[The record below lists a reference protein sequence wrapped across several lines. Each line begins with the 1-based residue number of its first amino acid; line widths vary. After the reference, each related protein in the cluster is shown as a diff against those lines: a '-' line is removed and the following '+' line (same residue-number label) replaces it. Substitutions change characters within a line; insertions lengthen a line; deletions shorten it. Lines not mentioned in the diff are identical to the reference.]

1 VFHRLRT
8 IVAAIP
14 LTSNRSRPVSRRFR
28 PILAVVLALVALFP
42 TPSAQAQPGG
52 PDRLAE
58 ALESVGFTR
67 SDLGCRPKT
76 YWARFPALSAQHELL
91 FHFEDLFAE
100 PLRTYEFSRVMAN
113 ALEHYL
119 GAEYRSN
126 NGNAMY
132 KVAHY
137 LGIANKVSGLRAY
150 RAAAVDLP
158 AHTETPLVFALSH
171 CWVAAGDSIGTDSHD
186 IIERTA
192 RSVPEPLHLP
202 LATLVYR
209 VADAW
214 SWRAQAVEGLDPQD
228 MQALFADQAAHQIEY
243 SRPLVRAS
251 EAFDNTLM
259 AFAGQKVVQ
268 AVDDAARD
276 LRAVLDSTGLK
287 TRDLSTY
294 LSTPIGGIVV
304 AGTGK
309 HRHDRADGAVLVDLG
324 GDDEYAGPV
333 AASSLQA
340 PVSAVVDLSGNDRY
354 RADSTTVATQGAGR
368 LGVGV
373 LYDVEGDDQYDA
385 ADFAQGAGFF
395 GFGLLWDEEGRDEY
409 RLHFS
414 GQGAGYFGIGLLVD
428 AAGRDQYYLWGDG
441 QGYGGPGG
449 GVGVLAD
456 VSGGDRY
463 VAEVDAHITG
473 RGSGHSH
480 NRVTSSLA
488 QGVALGRRGDLEEGH
503 SWAGGLG
510 ALIDLEG
517 NDVYEAGNWALG
529 TGYWFGTGI
538 LYDGGGNDRY
548 RSCYYSM
555 ASGAHFAIGA
565 IYDESGD
572 DDYRMI
578 DPDVVDDLAPEGRGM
593 SAVGGAGLG
602 FGWDYTMGLLVDK
615 GGNDRY
621 EGRIISG
628 GEAMIRSTAILA
640 DLGNGDD
647 TYILPADAGG
657 GHSDP
662 RDSYPAEVLPQ
673 EIGYGPYSHHGT
685 SFGFLLDAGGTDEY
699 FEFRA
704 DGRHRP
710 SPIWQNGLTW
720 EQPTRSSPEYGRGSH
735 GIGMDVEGG
744 TIPEVHVFEP
754 RRGDDRSQR

>member
-1 VFHRLRT
+1 MSCRLR
-8 IVAAIP
+8 P
-14 LTSNRSRPVSRRFR
+14 L
-28 PILAVVLALVALFP
+28 LVAVFP
-42 TPSAQAQPGG
+42 LLLLSPPTRVRAQSDG

-58 ALESVGFTR
+58 ALQSVGFTR

-76 YWARFPALSAQHELL
+76 YWARFPALGAQRELL

-119 GAEYRSN
+119 GTEYRSKN
-126 NGNAMY
+126 HNSMY

-150 RAAAVDLP
+150 RAAAADLP
-158 AHTETPLVFALSH
+158 DDTEDPLVFALSY
-171 CWVAAGDSIGTDSHD
+171 CWVATGDSAGP
-186 IIERTA
+186 EA
-192 RSVPEPLHLP
+192 RASLQQVAGSVPKPLHLP

-214 SWRAQAVEGLDPQD
+214 SWRSQAVEGLRPED
-228 MQALFADQAAHQIEY
+228 MQTLYADQTAHQIEY
-243 SRPLVRAS
+243 SRPLIRAS
-251 EAFDNTLM
+251 QGFDHTLM

-276 LRAVLDSTGLK
+276 LRAILDSTDLK
-287 TRDLSTY
+287 VRDLDAY
-294 LSTPIGGIVV
+294 VSTPIGGIVV

-309 HRHDRADGAVLVDLG
+309 HRHDRADCAVLVDLG
-324 GDDEYAGPV
+324 GDDEYSGPV
-333 AASSLQA
+333 AASSLQS
-340 PVSAVVDLSGNDRY
+340 PVSVLVDLSGDDQY
-354 RADSTTVATQGAGR
+354 RADSTSVAAQGAGR

-373 LYDVEGDDQYDA
+373 LYDVEGDDTYAA

-395 GFGLLWDEEGRDEY
+395 GFGLLWDEQGKDNY

-414 GQGAGYFGIGLLVD
+414 GQGAAYFGVGLLVD
-428 AAGRDQYYLWGDG
+428 AAGRDDYYLWGDG
-441 QGYGGPGG
+441 QGFGGQGG

-456 VSGGDRY
+456 VSGADRY
-463 VAEVDAHITG
+463 VAEVDAHVTG

-480 NRVTSSLA
+480 NRVTTSKA
-488 QGVALGRRGDLEEGH
+488 QGVGFGRRGDLSEGH

-510 ALIDLEG
+510 ALVDLAG
-517 NDVYEAGNWALG
+517 DDVYEAGNWALG

-538 LYDGGGNDRY
+538 LYDGGGHDRY

-565 IYDESGD
+565 IYDESGN

-593 SAVGGAGLG
+593 NAAGGAGLA

-615 GGNDRY
+615 GGADRY

-628 GEAMIRSTAILA
+628 GQAMIRSTAILA
-640 DLGNGDD
+640 DLGSGND
-647 TYILPADAGG
+647 TYILPANAGG
-657 GHSDP
+657 GNSDP
-662 RDSYPAEVLPQ
+662 RDSYPAEVLPH

-685 SFGFLLDAGGTDEY
+685 SFGFLLDTGGRDQY

-704 DGRHRP
+704 DGHHSP
-710 SPIWQNGLTW
+710 SPIWQDGLAW
-720 EQPTRSSPEYGRGSH
+720 EQPTRSSPQYGHSSY

-754 RRGDDRSQR
+754 RRAADGRHK

>member
-1 VFHRLRT
+1 M
-8 IVAAIP
+8 
-14 LTSNRSRPVSRRFR
+14 SCRPR
-28 PILAVVLALVALFP
+28 PILAALLPLLALCL
-42 TPSAQAQPGG
+42 THRAQAQPDG

-58 ALESVGFTR
+58 ALQSVGFTR

-76 YWARFPALSAQHELL
+76 YWARFPAMSAQRELL

-119 GAEYRSN
+119 GPEYRSN
-126 NGNAMY
+126 NDNAMY
-132 KVAHY
+132 KVVHY

-150 RAAAVDLP
+150 RAAAADLP
-158 AHTETPLVFALSH
+158 RHTQAPLVFALNH
-171 CWVAAGDSIGTDSHD
+171 CWTAAGDSAAPDTRAALERMADS
-186 IIERTA
+186 I
-192 RSVPEPLHLP
+192 PGPLRLP

-209 VADAW
+209 VADAY

-251 EAFDNTLM
+251 EALDNTLM

-287 TRDLSTY
+287 PRDLNTY

-304 AGTGK
+304 AGTDR
-309 HRHDRADGAVLVDLG
+309 HRHERADCAVLVDLG
-324 GDDEYAGPV
+324 GDDEYRGPT
-333 AASSLQA
+333 AASSLRA
-340 PVSAVVDLSGNDRY
+340 PVSAVVDLSGDDRY
-354 RADSTTVATQGAGR
+354 HADSTAIATQGAGR

-373 LYDVEGDDQYDA
+373 LYDVEGNDRYDA
-385 ADFAQGAGFF
+385 ANFSQGAGLF
-395 GFGLLWDEEGRDEY
+395 GFGLLWDEEGKDEY

-428 AAGRDQYYLWGDG
+428 AAGRDEYYLWGDG

-456 VSGGDRY
+456 VSGSDRY

-488 QGVALGRRGDLEEGH
+488 QGVGFGRRGDLDEGH
-503 SWAGGLG
+503 SWAGGL
-510 ALIDLEG
+510 
-517 NDVYEAGNWALG
+517 
-529 TGYWFGTGI
+529 
-538 LYDGGGNDRY
+538 
-548 RSCYYSM
+548 
-555 ASGAHFAIGA
+555 
-565 IYDESGD
+565 
-572 DDYRMI
+572 
-578 DPDVVDDLAPEGRGM
+578 APEGGGM
-593 SAVGGAGLG
+593 NAAGGAGLG

-615 GGNDRY
+615 GGDDRY

-628 GEAMIRSTAILA
+628 GQAMIRSTAILA
-640 DLGNGDD
+640 DLGGGDD
-647 TYILPADAGG
+647 TYILPAGAGG

-662 RDSYPAEVLPQ
+662 RDSYPAEVLPH

-685 SFGFLLDAGGTDEY
+685 GFGFLLDAGGRDEY

-704 DGRHRP
+704 DGRHSP
-710 SPIWQNGLTW
+710 SPIWQDRLTW
-720 EQPTRSSPEYGRGSH
+720 EQPTRSSPEYGRDSY

-754 RRGDDRSQR
+754 RRGDDGHTP